1 MGKGGVRVFL
11 KREYTRMNLVVQLAI
26 FLLGYRLTYVFLS
39 CTGLICFFTLSVFK
53 CPEAAQPLALPAAPL
68 VVLPAVPL
76 VVPLVVLPTANVP
89 VVQLHRHV
97 AVVCVINRNVVV
109 GLCRHLQ
116 HLQHLP
122 TRANFPQW
130 RRVPRVNNVDNSVQI

>member
-1 MGKGGVRVFL
+1 
-11 KREYTRMNLVVQLAI
+11 MNLVVQLAI

-39 CTGLICFFTLSVFK
+39 CTGLICFIHSRTLSVFK
-53 CPEAAQPLALPAAPL
+53 CPEAARPLALPAALPVALPAAPL
-68 VVLPAVPL
+68 VVLLAVP
-76 VVPLVVLPTANVP
+76 PAANVP

-116 HLQHLP
+116 HLQHLQHLP

>member
-1 MGKGGVRVFL
+1 
-11 KREYTRMNLVVQLAI
+11 MNLVVQLAI

-39 CTGLICFFTLSVFK
+39 CTGLICFLHSPFFK
-53 CPEAAQPLALPAAPL
+53 CPEAARPLALPVAPL
-68 VVLPAVPL
+68 VVLLAVP
-76 VVPLVVLPTANVP
+76 PAANVP
-89 VVQLHRHV
+89 VVQLHRHI

-109 GLCRHLQ
+109 GHYRHLP

-130 RRVPRVNNVDNSVQI
+130 RRVHRVNNVDNSVQI

>member
-1 MGKGGVRVFL
+1 
-11 KREYTRMNLVVQLAI
+11 MNLVVQLAI

-39 CTGLICFFTLSVFK
+39 CTGLICFLHSPFFK
-53 CPEAAQPLALPAAPL
+53 CPEAARPLALPVA
-68 VVLPAVPL
+68 PL

-89 VVQLHRHV
+89 VVQLHRHI

-116 HLQHLP
+116 HLHHLQHLP
-122 TRANFPQW
+122 TRANYPQW
-130 RRVPRVNNVDNSVQI
+130 RRVHQVNNVDNSVQI